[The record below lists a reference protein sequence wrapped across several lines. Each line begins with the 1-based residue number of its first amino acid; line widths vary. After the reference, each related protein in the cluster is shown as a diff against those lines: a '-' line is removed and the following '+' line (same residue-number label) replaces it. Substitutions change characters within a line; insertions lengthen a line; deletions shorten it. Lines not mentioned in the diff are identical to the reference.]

1 MGRIGVGR
9 DAQGYISR
17 MGIVIA
23 LLLLALIF
31 GGIGLLVEG
40 LFWLLIIAVVLMV
53 VGAVFGFRGRG
64 RV

>member
-1 MGRIGVGR
+1 
-9 DAQGYISR
+9 

-23 LLLLALIF
+23 LVLLALIF

-40 LFWLLIIAVVLMV
+40 LLWLLVIAAVLVVL
-53 VGAVFGFRGRG
+53 GAVFGFRGRG

>member
-1 MGRIGVGR
+1 MT
-9 DAQGYISR
+9 AC

-23 LLLLALIF
+23 LVLLALIF

-40 LFWLLIIAVVLMV
+40 LLWLLVIAAVLVVL
-53 VGAVFGFRGRG
+53 GAVFGFRGRG

>member
-1 MGRIGVGR
+1 
-9 DAQGYISR
+9 

-23 LLLLALIF
+23 LVLLALIF

-40 LFWLLIIAVVLMV
+40 LFWLLVISLVLFI
-53 VGAVFGFRGRG
+53 VGGVFGFRGRS